1 MAAQF
6 GHEALAEMHDFPVRF
21 AFRVEVRA
29 AFAAADGKAGQG
41 VLEDLFKSQE
51 LQDAQVDA
59 LVEAQAAFVRADG
72 AVGLD
77 AVAAVDVE
85 DAVVIFPGD
94 AENDDAFRFD
104 DAFQDVVLFIFRFLF
119 SMGTRDVSTSRAAFW
134 NSVCSGSRRWMM
146 ASTSSTYCCI
156 SVIMDSPL
164 NEYFIVMR

>member
-1 MAAQF
+1 MTAQF

-29 AFAAADGKAGQG
+29 ALAATDGKARQG
-41 VLEDLFKSQE
+41 VLEDLFESQE
-51 LQDAQVDA
+51 FQDAQVDA

-119 SMGTRDVSTSRAAFW
+119 QHGHEGRQ
-134 NSVCSGSRRWMM
+134 
-146 ASTSSTYCCI
+146 
-156 SVIMDSPL
+156 
-164 NEYFIVMR
+164 YFAGCVLEFRLFRVTALDDGQHVFYILLHFCHNGFSFE

>member
-119 SMGTRDVSTSRAAFW
+119 QHGHEGRQ
-134 NSVCSGSRRWMM
+134 
-146 ASTSSTYCCI
+146 
-156 SVIMDSPL
+156 
-164 NEYFIVMR
+164 YFAGCVLEFRLFRVTALDDGQHVFYILLHFCHNGFSFE

>member
-1 MAAQF
+1 
-6 GHEALAEMHDFPVRF
+6 MHDFPVRF

-94 AENDDAFRFD
+94 AENDDAFGFGDALQNFHFLQYGACHDVGCQRFGHLAD
-104 DAFQDVVLFIFRFLF
+104 SLMEFRLVGVAEGELRHEIFDVL
-119 SMGTRDVSTSRAAFW
+119 MGL
-134 NSVCSGSRRWMM
+134 SVHSQ
-146 ASTSSTYCCI
+146 
-156 SVIMDSPL
+156 SV
-164 NEYFIVMR
+164 F